1 MEILV
6 YNIIPILQSL
16 YHNELIPPGLI
27 KKQSVNENSDL
38 KKAKISVS
46 TVKDMEYLISNKF
59 IESDSSIHFSEPPPT
74 PEPYPTPDPQ
84 PQPTPEP
91 VPEPTPNPE
100 PNPEPEPYQ

>member
-38 KKAKISVS
+38 KSKNISI
-46 TVKDMEYLISNKF
+46 YC
-59 IESDSSIHFSEPPPT
+59 
-74 PEPYPTPDPQ
+74 
-84 PQPTPEP
+84 
-91 VPEPTPNPE
+91 
-100 PNPEPEPYQ
+100 